1 MDLKNIN
8 YLILLKNDEFVVINI
23 LRFSMRIGFRMAL
36 IKRRIPIKRH
46 VITGILNLATH
57 TAAGGTFQAVL
68 VNTPLNF
75 ISNWKKNTVK
85 GITQL
90 NESMYNLIAL
100 KRKLLISIC

>member
-46 VITGILNLATH
+46 VITGILNLVTH
-57 TAAGGTFQAVL
+57 TYAGSAFQ
-68 VNTPLNF
+68 TCC
-75 ISNWKKNTVK
+75 KYTVK
-85 GITQL
+85 LYQQL
-90 NESMYNLIAL
+90 E
-100 KRKLLISIC
+100 KKDG